1 MLEVRSPRWTAGRG
15 RRATPARAT
24 RLTRGDII
32 TVNVRVNS
40 IDYNVFDSW
49 DPQI

>member
-1 MLEVRSPRWTAGRG
+1 MLEVRSPRWAAGRG
-15 RRATPARAT
+15 RRATAERAT

-32 TVNVRVNS
+32 AVLSNS

-49 DPQI
+49 DPQF